1 MMRWLATFAVV
12 SHGVVVWFHGAA
24 HKDLGVGLAYV
35 WERIFV
41 DVVILGA
48 PVVALVLIWT
58 PLKRCSYLTLALS
71 MAGALVFGIYHHY
84 MAISPDHVGHLPP
97 GDAQTMFKATAALLV
112 LTEAFGTVIG
122 VLGWRGGRPK
132 L

>member
-1 MMRWLATFAVV
+1 MMRWLATLAVV
-12 SHGVVVWFHGAA
+12 LHGVVVWFHGAA
-24 HKDLGVGLAYV
+24 HKDLGVGLPYA
-35 WERIFV
+35 WQRIFV
-41 DVVILGA
+41 NVVILGA

-58 PLKRCSYLTLALS
+58 PLKRCGYLTLALS

-97 GDAQTMFKATAALLV
+97 GDAQSMFKATAALLV
-112 LTEAFGTVIG
+112 LTEAFGTVVG